1 MLPLT
6 CMVSQ
11 VMWRKDFLL
20 HGIYLQKTLKIL
32 TCFQLPLLHPVP
44 YFFFLYQSPSFSVC
58 LVFNF
63 ISSNIDGDLSV
74 NPPANVFV
82 FGDFRVHHK
91 DWLTSS
97 GRTGRPGELCH
108 NFSISNDLTQMANCT
123 TWISN
128 CDSHSLA
135 LLDLNLLFSSNASI
149 CCCTFPSLKTLIV
162 LLP

>member
-1 MLPLT
+1 MYGLTGYVKEGLPFAWDL
-6 CMVSQ
+6 SPENS
-11 VMWRKDFLL
+11 KDS
-20 HGIYLQKTLKIL
+20 YL
-32 TCFQLPLLHPVP
+32 CFQLPLLHPVP
-44 YFFFLYQSPSFSVC
+44 YFFFLYQSPSFSLC

-128 CDSHSLA
+128 CDSHSPA
-135 LLDLNLLFSSNASI
+135 LLDLNLLFSSNISI